1 MIKNTKRRTVI
12 KGDVPTLMTDLTLI
26 VRRLDESLQ
35 KGAGMTKEQSKDAIM
50 HSFELAFK
58 SNEEILGEALEKLL
72 DVAFGLNDDGK
83 KYRVWCETNE
93 IRDKVL
99 VALENRGV
107 EWSGGIK
114 PTSEKT
120 KDFLI
125 DAPMG
130 LIVDHGLWQ
139 AKASEK
145 NMFDNLEFEEVK
157 AEDLIKEGVTDAES

>member
-12 KGDVPTLMTDLTLI
+12 KGDVPTLMTDLTTI
-26 VRRLDESLQ
+26 VRRLDDTFQ
-35 KGAGMTKEQSKDAIM
+35 NGAGMTKEVSKEVIM

-58 SNEEILGEALEKLL
+58 SNAEVLGDTLKMIFDMASGSDK
-72 DVAFGLNDDGK
+72 DGE

-107 EWSGGIK
+107 KWASGD
-114 PTSEKT
+114 TFENF
-120 KDFLI
+120 KDVF

-130 LIVDHGLWQ
+130 LIVDDGLWQ
-139 AKASEK
+139 VTGTEK
-145 NMFDNLEFEEVK
+145 DSFDGLKFEELK
-157 AEDLIKEGVTDAES
+157 AEDLIKEVEGNE

>member
-12 KGDVPTLMTDLTLI
+12 KGDVPTLMTDLTMI

-58 SNEEILGEALEKLL
+58 SNEKILGEALEKLL
-72 DVAFGLNDDGK
+72 NLAFGSDKDGE

-107 EWSGGIK
+107 KWAIDGKK
-114 PTSEKT
+114 PVE
-120 KDFLI
+120 FHE
-125 DAPMG
+125 APMG
-130 LIVDHGLWQ
+130 FIVDNGLWQ
-139 AKASEK
+139 SRGSEK
-145 NMFDNLEFEEVK
+145 EKFDGLKFEELK
-157 AEDLIKEGVTDAES
+157 AEDLIKEVEGNE